1 MIAMKALD
9 VEAQKVETAP
19 YKGPGSQGRGRH
31 HPVAV
36 QGGGQ
41 GWDRVRACG
50 TSPSSRAARFP
61 IHNHFYHQTMYILT
75 GEFEC
80 RGYDVETDKMVEK
93 RICGGGDM
101 VYSPSMEPHGM
112 KNVGSTPG
120 SFLCCIANVYD
131 DEKQ

>member
-19 YKGPGSQGRGRH
+19 YKGQDLKVEGVTIRWLSKVVGKDGIAYGLRYFTVEPGGEI
-31 HPVAV
+31 
-36 QGGGQ
+36 
-41 GWDRVRACG
+41 
-50 TSPSSRAARFP
+50 P